1 MYLKKSKFSQ
11 MGYET
16 LIQKSEQLLMTINED
31 LDELK
36 EKSFDESLL
45 DEFKQKLQDF
55 EQNDWD
61 LNNKII
67 WSEAVVKRDET
78 VKNIKLQL
86 RRIASIMLNIHPNG
100 KNFNFVYGLSRL
112 ASMKMDELANLARSL
127 NYRLTKD
134 TATFTAMGLA
144 PEENQ
149 KLGDL
154 ISIYDI
160 DSAKELDLFKQRKYA
175 TMCRHEAAEELLNYL
190 RKLSNIGI
198 YAYIDT
204 NNAKAIRYF
213 IDSGGGTSSK
223 SSSTEEQPE
232 ETVEETTNTGDDI
245 IDFIS
250 EPQSSEIEA

>member
-11 MGYET
+11 MAYES

-36 EKSFDESLL
+36 EKKFDESLL
-45 DEFKQKLQDF
+45 NEFKQKLQEF

-67 WSEAVVKRDET
+67 WSEAVLKRDET

-112 ASMKMDELANLARSL
+112 SSMKMDELVNLARSL

-134 TATFTAMGLA
+134 ATTFKAMGLA

-154 ISIYDI
+154 ISTYDI

-190 RKLSNIGI
+190 RKLSHIGI
-198 YAYIDT
+198 YAFIDT
-204 NNAKAIRYF
+204 NNAKATRYF

-223 SSSTEEQPE
+223 SSTTEEQDLENSDGESPSE
-232 ETVEETTNTGDDI
+232 EEVL
-245 IDFIS
+245 DFIV
-250 EPQSSEIEA
+250 EPQSPEIEA